1 MLNFLL
7 RKLRGVSTL
16 NHKHLNYTQAGVSHD
31 KILVAIGDIHG
42 QLSAL
47 TTLFTNIEATLPRNL
62 KTVSFVLLGDYIDRG
77 PSSKAVIDLLLDW
90 TKDHNC
96 TFLLGNHEAS
106 LLSFLDDPIRNKNW
120 LSFGGIDTL
129 ISYNIFPKPGA
140 VAEKALVQI
149 RDQLAERLP
158 DQHIKFFNSLIP
170 SYQDGDF
177 MFVHAGVNPKLPL
190 SKNTEEDLLWIRDPF
205 LKHRGLYEKVIVHG
219 HTITSDAKPEIHA
232 NRVGLDT
239 GSYATGVITAMIM
252 EGRDKSYISSEFE
265 G

>member
-7 RKLRGVSTL
+7 RKLPGVSTL
-16 NHKHLNYTQAGVSHD
+16 NPKRLNYTQAGLSHD

-47 TTLFTNIEATLPRNL
+47 TALFTNIEATLPRNS
-62 KTVSFVLLGDYIDRG
+62 KTVSFVFLGDYIDRG

-90 TKDHNC
+90 KKDHNC

-106 LLSFLDDPIRNKNW
+106 LLNFLDDPIRNQNW
-120 LSFGGIDTL
+120 LSFGGIETL
-129 ISYNIFPKPGA
+129 ISYNIFPKPGTI
-140 VAEKALVQI
+140 AEKELVQN
-149 RDQLAERLP
+149 RDQLADTLP
-158 DQHIKFFNSLIP
+158 DRHIKFFNSLIP

-177 MFVHAGVNPKLPL
+177 MFVHAGVNPELPL